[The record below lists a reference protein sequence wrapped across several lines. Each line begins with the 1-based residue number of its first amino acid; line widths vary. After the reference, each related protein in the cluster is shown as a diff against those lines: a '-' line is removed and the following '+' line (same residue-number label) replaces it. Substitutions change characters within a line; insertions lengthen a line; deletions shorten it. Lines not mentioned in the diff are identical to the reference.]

1 MDQFWNIIKYILL
14 GLVQGVTEPLPISSS
29 GHMIIFDSI
38 FDNVVPFEAM
48 NNFQIIV
55 NTASLIAIIIYYR
68 GFLKEILVGS
78 FQYLFRKNKSEATK
92 FHYLLLVLIA
102 SVPAGIVGL
111 IIKTLEFDHYFTNIV
126 CVAIC
131 LFITGLLLYYVH
143 KQTPYLT
150 RENLNWKD
158 ALFMGTGQAIGL
170 LPGIS
175 RSGITSSFGI
185 TNGIKVETAFRFS
198 FMMYIPAS
206 IGATFLGIFDL
217 SKEENINVLGY
228 IGAFLASFIGT
239 YFAVKFF
246 FKLLKKRN
254 LKYFAYYCFAVSS
267 ILLILIFAGVL

>member
-1 MDQFWNIIKYILL
+1 MDQIWEFIKYILL

-38 FDNVVPFEAM
+38 FNNVVPVRAM

-55 NTASLIAIIIYYR
+55 NAASLIAIIIYYR
-68 GFLKEILVGS
+68 AFLKEILVGS
-78 FQYLFRKNKSEATK
+78 YQYIFQKNKNEADK

-102 SVPAGIVGL
+102 SVPAGILGV
-111 IIKTLEFDHYFTNIV
+111 IIKVLELDHYFTNIV

-185 TNGIKVETAFRFS
+185 TNGIKVEAAFRFS

-206 IGATFLGIFDL
+206 IGATVLGIFDL
-217 SKEENINVLGY
+217 SKDKNINATGY
-228 IGAFLASFIGT
+228 IGAFFASLIGT

-254 LKYFAYYCFAVSS
+254 LKYFAYYCLAVS
-267 ILLILIFAGVL
+267 ITLLILIFAGVL